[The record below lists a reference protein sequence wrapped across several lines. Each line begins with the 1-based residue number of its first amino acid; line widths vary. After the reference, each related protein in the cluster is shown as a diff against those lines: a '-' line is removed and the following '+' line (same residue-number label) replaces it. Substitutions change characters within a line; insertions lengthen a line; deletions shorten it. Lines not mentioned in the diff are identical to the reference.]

1 MYGATQEIPFPGK
14 LRLRGEV
21 AAREADR
28 TEQECLA
35 TRLTT
40 IARLKEAYYELH
52 LVHKSIAILE
62 KNKMLLKDSEKTA
75 RVRYAVGDTAQQNV
89 FRAQAEVSR
98 VLGRLVGFR
107 QRKESSYAEL
117 NRLLNRPAGP
127 LLLGSPVKS
136 A

>member
-75 RVRYAVGDTAQQNV
+75 RVRYAVGIPPSRTCSGPRPRS
-89 FRAQAEVSR
+89 RACS
-98 VLGRLVGFR
+98 
-107 QRKESSYAEL
+107 
-117 NRLLNRPAGP
+117 AGLSASGSARSP
-127 LLLGSPVKS
+127 LMRS
-136 A
+136 